1 MRQLCALSFAALILM
16 PLGAGDAHA
25 QPTPPAN
32 LRIVGESPDDGF
44 GWQVAPAGD
53 VDGDGA
59 TNLIVGGPASDALT
73 AFAGRVYLFQGPY
86 ARLYPAAG
94 ATRTLSTPAFGDNLG
109 FSVALAGDVD
119 GDGQP
124 DVLMGA
130 RGNDAAGIQAG
141 RAYLFRG
148 PVTGTTV
155 EDADAVIS
163 GTAFEEVGR
172 RVASAGDLDGD
183 GHDDILLG
191 TEIGGPADEGRVYV
205 FNGPVSGSLTIG
217 DATAVIH
224 GAVADD
230 ALGASL
236 AAAGDLNGDGFGDI
250 VVGAPRTIALGGTN
264 GPGRVFVFHGPFKG
278 DVPASSAAAIL
289 TGELANDNF
298 GIAVAVGDVNA
309 DGVADVVVGADQL
322 FRDDGTGKAYVFHGP
337 LAGSI
342 QAANAD
348 AILRG
353 TAVDDLF
360 GGSVATADVDGD
372 GRSDVIVGALGSAV
386 TSGRGYVFRGPL
398 SGSIPAGAATFIAR
412 GSSGDEL
419 GRSVSAADVDG
430 DGRPEVIFGATSL
443 ANHGSG
449 YVAVYAYPFPQSTPI
464 DPSAKRQKPSAR
476 APRPETGR

>member
-1 MRQLCALSFAALILM
+1 MRHLRALYSAALIVA
-16 PLGAGDAHA
+16 PLSVADVHA
-25 QPTPPAN
+25 QPTPAAD

-59 TNLIVGGPASDALT
+59 TNLIVGGPSSDALM

-86 ARLYPAAG
+86 ARLYPASG
-94 ATRTLSTPAFGDNLG
+94 ASSTLSTPTFGDNLG
-109 FSVALAGDVD
+109 FSVALAGDVN
-119 GDGQP
+119 GDGKP

-141 RAYLFRG
+141 RAYLFLG

-163 GTAFEEVGR
+163 GTAFEEIGR
-172 RVASAGDLDGD
+172 TVASAGDLDGD
-183 GHDDILLG
+183 GIDDILLG
-191 TEIGGPADEGRVYV
+191 TDVGGSADEGRVYV

-224 GAVADD
+224 GAVASDG
-230 ALGASL
+230 LGASV

-278 DVPASSAAAIL
+278 DVQAFSAAAIL
-289 TGELANDNF
+289 TGELDNDNF
-298 GIAVAVGDVNA
+298 GVAVSVGDVNG
-309 DGVADVVVGADQL
+309 DGVTDVIVGADQL
-322 FRDDGTGKAYVFHGP
+322 FRDDGTGKAYVFYGP

-342 QAANAD
+342 LAADAD

-353 TAVDDLF
+353 TAVQDLF

-398 SGSIPAGAATFIAR
+398 SGSIPAADATFIAR

-449 YVAVYAYPFPQSTPI
+449 YVAVYAYPFPGLAGTGPT
-464 DPSAKRQKPSAR
+464 AKR
-476 APRPETGR
+476 